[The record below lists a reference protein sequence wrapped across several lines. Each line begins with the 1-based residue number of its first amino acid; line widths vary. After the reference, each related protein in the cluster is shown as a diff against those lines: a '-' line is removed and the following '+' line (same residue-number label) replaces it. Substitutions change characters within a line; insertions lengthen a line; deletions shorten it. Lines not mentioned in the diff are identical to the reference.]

1 MQLITSTPSKPER
14 TARPRAGQKQA
25 EERVMGYLF
34 VLPLVLVI
42 VVLVYYPLAQ
52 GLSMSLRSLNYAMG
66 TPDRFIGL
74 RNYVRV
80 LQDPDTLQA
89 GLNTLGY
96 LAVALV
102 LETIFGV
109 VFAVTL
115 NGQFPGRGIVLA
127 LTILPWGLPGIVSG
141 LLWARIFNPSNGL
154 LNNLLFRLGLIQNYQ
169 LWFSD
174 SLLSIIFIGVVFVWS
189 SLPLTILTL
198 LAALQTIPSELYDA
212 SAVDGAGPGLQFR
225 YITLPLLRPALA
237 VALTIGTVNALA
249 IFDQIY
255 VLNGVGL
262 TTRSIAQQIYMMTF
276 MQLKFG
282 QGTALAF
289 WLTIVSLAFSVA
301 YIRSLR
307 SAR

>member
-1 MQLITSTPSKPER
+1 MQYPTSVPHSSTRHS
-14 TARPRAGQKQA
+14 RPHLGQKQL
-25 EERVMGYLF
+25 EEAVMGYLF
-34 VLPLVLVI
+34 ILPLVLVI
-42 VVLVYYPLAQ
+42 VVLVYYPLSQ

-102 LETIFGV
+102 LEAVGGL

-115 NGQFPGRGIVLA
+115 NGQFPGRGVVLA
-127 LTILPWGLPGIVSG
+127 LTILPWALPGIVSG
-141 LLWARIFNPSNGL
+141 LLWARIFNPDNGL

-169 LWFSD
+169 LWFSN
-174 SLLSIIFIGVVFVWS
+174 SRLSIIFIGIVFVWS
-189 SLPLTILTL
+189 NLPLTILML

-212 SAVDGAGPGLQFR
+212 AAVDGAGPVLQFR
-225 YITLPLLRPALA
+225 YVTLPLLRPALA

-255 VLNGVGL
+255 ILNGVGL
-262 TTRSIAQQIYMMTF
+262 TTRSIGQQIYLMTF

-289 WLTIVSLAFSVA
+289 WLTIVTLAFSVA

-307 SAR
+307 RAR